1 MPNRRVSCQDDDEE
15 EEEAA
20 SKCFVLHIHC
30 GRQRARSAL
39 VPVGVEPRFN
49 ETFLINLQV
58 STAPNLQGTPFPAPL
73 QGTQLLSVPGIQPAG
88 HSFPGTHR

>member
-1 MPNRRVSCQDDDEE
+1 MRWLRRWLRRSPNRRMSCQDDDEE

-58 STAPNLQGTPFPAPL
+58 STAAFEP
-73 QGTQLLSVPGIQPAG
+73 V
-88 HSFPGTHR
+88 